1 MDKFKNRFVPQKFII
16 PLEICGLDT
25 EGFYI
30 KIYGKVMFIMFKC
43 VKVNHKAVR
52 STPTRTV
59 NRILKPV

>member
-1 MDKFKNRFVPQKFII
+1 MDKFKNRFVRQKFII

-43 VKVNHKAVR
+43 VKVNHR
-52 STPTRTV
+52 
-59 NRILKPV
+59 